1 MMTRPASRRASARTS
16 MRVPPSALVIDPH
29 LLQGPADVSVDIEW
43 VAHLFPQGRHGRDE
57 IRPAIPE
64 RPDPL
69 FAADA
74 QDVRP
79 RDAAAQQRD
88 QTGGGVAAGDDLIR
102 RAAGLLVRR

>member
-1 MMTRPASRRASARTS
+1 MMTRPVSRRASARTS

-29 LLQGPADVSVDIEW
+29 LLQGPADPPVGLESVSWYLHE
-43 VAHLFPQGRHGRDE
+43 PRHGGDE

-64 RPDPL
+64 RPDLL

-79 RDAAAQQRD
+79 RDAATQEGD
-88 QTGGGVAAGDDLIR
+88 QAGGRVAAGDDLIR
-102 RAAGLLVRR
+102 GPAWLLVR